1 MQSGYAKLFTSLFLF
16 NILMFKYKWQDDLQL
31 ELKDAMLLSDV
42 FTEEQRK
49 GPQT

>member
-1 MQSGYAKLFTSLFLF
+1 MQSDYAKWFTSLFLF
-16 NILMFKYKWQDDLQL
+16 NILMFKWQDDLQL
-31 ELKDAMLLSDV
+31 ELKDAMLPSDV